1 MHINDLLKTAVASGA
16 SDLHVKVGSYPVM
29 RVNGLLVV
37 ASEEKRLDRG
47 DTEAMA
53 GAIMGAEHVE
63 KFRKFQEVDL
73 AYSVA
78 GLGRFR
84 ANVFQQRGTVGIV
97 LRVIPFGIRS
107 IDDLGLPPVLK
118 QIAQEERGLILVT
131 GTTGSG
137 KSTTLA
143 AMIDHVNATR
153 SAHIMTIE
161 DPIEY
166 LHRDYQSIV
175 NQREVSVDTTSFA
188 KALRS
193 ALRQDPDVILVGEM
207 RDYETVETALNAAET
222 GHLVFATLHTNSAAE
237 AINRIIDVFP
247 SHQQS
252 QVRAQLAFVLGALA
266 NRLRLSPLVGY
277 LLAGVLAGPFTP
289 GFVGDQTLAP
299 QLAEIGVIL
308 LMFGVGLH
316 FSLRDLMAVRRIAIP
331 GAIAQIT
338 VATVLGW
345 GMARWLGWP
354 TLQGV
359 IFGFSLATASTV
371 VLLRAMEERRLLD
384 TTRGRIAV
392 GWLIVEDLA
401 CVLAL
406 VLIPALA
413 GLFGEGEGN
422 TGSVWWALA
431 LTFGKLVAFVA
442 FMLVV
447 GRRVIPW
454 ILERIAGTGS
464 RELFTLAVLAIA
476 MGVAFGSAEL
486 FGVSFALGAFFAGML
501 LNESEFSHQAA
512 QDSLPMRDAFAVL
525 FFVSVGMLFD
535 PHILVEHPLQVLAT
549 TLIIVFGKSAAA
561 FVIVRAFGHPTA
573 TALTISTSLAQIGEF
588 SFILA
593 SLGVG
598 LKLLPVEAR
607 DLVLAGAL
615 LSIVVNPMLFVA
627 LTRWQS
633 RQTDASA
640 PNIATKREPLPGPAL
655 PVGEHTI
662 LVGYGRV
669 GHQLATLLRERG
681 VPLVVID
688 SDRELVARA
697 HHDGIAAVRGN
708 AASAALLDEL
718 LPATAT
724 HALIAIPNAF
734 EAGEI
739 IARLRKAN
747 AAMTILARAHSE
759 AEARHLFDHGA
770 DGAVLAE
777 RELAFSMA
785 EMVLADPRLAKT
797 ALL

>member
-1 MHINDLLKTAVASGA
+1 MPHDTPLIATIA
-16 SDLHVKVGSYPVM
+16 M
-29 RVNGLLVV
+29 GLV
-37 ASEEKRLDRG
+37 
-47 DTEAMA
+47 
-53 GAIMGAEHVE
+53 
-63 KFRKFQEVDL
+63 
-73 AYSVA
+73 
-78 GLGRFR
+78 
-84 ANVFQQRGTVGIV
+84 
-97 LRVIPFGIRS
+97 
-107 IDDLGLPPVLK
+107 
-118 QIAQEERGLILVT
+118 
-131 GTTGSG
+131 
-137 KSTTLA
+137 
-143 AMIDHVNATR
+143 
-153 SAHIMTIE
+153 
-161 DPIEY
+161 
-166 LHRDYQSIV
+166 
-175 NQREVSVDTTSFA
+175 
-188 KALRS
+188 
-193 ALRQDPDVILVGEM
+193 
-207 RDYETVETALNAAET
+207 
-222 GHLVFATLHTNSAAE
+222 
-237 AINRIIDVFP
+237 
-247 SHQQS
+247 
-252 QVRAQLAFVLGALA
+252 LAFLLGSLA
-266 NRLRLSPLVGY
+266 HRLRLSPIVGY
-277 LLAGVLAGPFTP
+277 LLAGVLTGPFTP
-289 GFVGDQTLAP
+289 GFVADPALAGE
-299 QLAEIGVIL
+299 LAEIGVIL

-316 FSLRDLMAVRRIAIP
+316 FSLEDLLEVRKTAIP
-331 GAIAQIT
+331 GALAGIAA
-338 VATVLGW
+338 ATAFGWLLAWALGW
-345 GMARWLGWP
+345 SAM
-354 TLQGV
+354 QGFV
-359 IFGFSLATASTV
+359 FGLALSVASTV
-371 VLLRAMEERRLLD
+371 VLLRSLEDHRLLS
-384 TTRGRIAV
+384 TPRGKIAI
-392 GWLIVEDLA
+392 GWVIVEDLVM
-401 CVLAL
+401 VLAL
-406 VLIPALA
+406 VFLPALA
-413 GLFGEGEGN
+413 HSM
-422 TGSVWWALA
+422 TG
-431 LTFGKLVAFVA
+431 TGGFEIGKLLTSLGVTLGKLAIFVTL
-442 FMLVV
+442 MLLV
-447 GRRVIPW
+447 GRRAIPW
-454 ILERIAGTGS
+454 MLERVAGIGS
-464 RELFTLAVLAIA
+464 RELFTLAILAIA
-476 MGVAFGSAEL
+476 LGVAFGSAQL

-501 LNESEFSHQAA
+501 LNESELSHKAA
-512 QDSLPMRDAFAVL
+512 ADSLPMRDAFAVL

-535 PHILVEHPLQVLAT
+535 PMIIVQQPLPVLAT
-549 TLIIVFGKSAAA
+549 FLIITVGKPAIA
-561 FVIVRAFGHPTA
+561 FLVVRLFGHPNT
-573 TALTISTSLAQIGEF
+573 TALTISASLAQIGEF

-593 SLGVG
+593 SLGVA

-688 SDRELVARA
+688 NDRELVARA